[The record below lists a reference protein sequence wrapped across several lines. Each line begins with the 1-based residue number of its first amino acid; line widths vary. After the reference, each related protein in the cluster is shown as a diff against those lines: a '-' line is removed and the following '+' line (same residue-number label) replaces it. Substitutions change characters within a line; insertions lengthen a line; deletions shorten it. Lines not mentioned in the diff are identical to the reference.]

1 MIRDRLLKWAE
12 FLDKKLGEQG
22 KIDEE
27 LLCYIDVPICF
38 NKDEE
43 TFLQNT
49 LIKHGAIPLNE
60 LEVGKTYIGTCRNA
74 SEAVWLGDKFEYMR
88 TKFGS
93 TFPEKINHFQNDDG
107 FDVFVPI
114 KVKNN

>member
-12 FLDKKLGEQG
+12 FLDEKLGEQG

-49 LIKHGAIPLNE
+49 LIKH
-60 LEVGKTYIGTCRNA
+60 
-74 SEAVWLGDKFEYMR
+74 
-88 TKFGS
+88 
-93 TFPEKINHFQNDDG
+93 
-107 FDVFVPI
+107 
-114 KVKNN
+114 

>member
-27 LLCYIDVPICF
+27 LLCYIDVPICY

-43 TFLQNT
+43 SFVQNT
-49 LIKHGAIPLNE
+49 LIKHGAIPIHE
-60 LEVGKTYIGTCRNA
+60 LVVGNSYIGTCRNA
-74 SEAVWLGDKFEYMR
+74 SEAVWQGDYFIYQRYKW
-88 TKFGS
+88 GS
-93 TFPEKINHFQNDDG
+93 TYPEKINHFQNDDG
-107 FDVFVPI
+107 YDVFVPI
-114 KVKNN
+114 KLKE